1 MNDEEKKI
9 IISRVS
15 EYRQN
20 ESGEYQRVPV
30 SPVNRWVTI
39 AILIPVV
46 AFMAL
51 IGVFFFAAFLALL
64 AVAVVVIGIRFW
76 WLRRKFENATQ
87 QPDDL
92 NREAEADQTII
103 IEDAQIIEETEI
115 HHRTSRKKH

>member
-20 ESGEYQRVPV
+20 ESGEYERVPV
-30 SPVNRWVTI
+30 SPVNRWITY

>member
-20 ESGEYQRVPV
+20 ESGEYERVPV
-30 SPVNRWVTI
+30 SPVNRWITY

-115 HHRTSRKKH
+115 HRTEQEK